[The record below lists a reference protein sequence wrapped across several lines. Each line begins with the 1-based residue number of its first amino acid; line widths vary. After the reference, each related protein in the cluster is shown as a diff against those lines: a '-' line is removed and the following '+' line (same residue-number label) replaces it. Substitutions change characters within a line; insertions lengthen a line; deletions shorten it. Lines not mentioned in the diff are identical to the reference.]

1 MRLVRVEMPA
11 GGVVVG
17 RLAGEMVEP
26 ILAQPVEAGRDAV
39 REALAAGVDLVAAP
53 LLAPAFPLASAKL
66 LSPLAA
72 PQKIICIGLNYAD
85 HAKEANLELP
95 AAPVA
100 FAKFANCLYGSG
112 ATVSVA
118 KRDSVQL
125 DYEAELAVVIGRQV
139 RNISE
144 ADALSAVFAYAN
156 ANDLSARDAQFAD
169 KQWVRG
175 KSFDGF
181 CPLGPWLLTADEI
194 TNPQKLAIRCRVN
207 GRTLQDSNTDQMVF
221 GVAQLVSYLS
231 RTMTLEPGDL
241 ILTGTPVGVGL
252 GQKPALFLTDGDV
265 VEVEIDGLGVL
276 RTVIAHS

>member
-1 MRLVRVEMPA
+1 MRLVRVESPS
-11 GGVVVG
+11 GGVFVG
-17 RLAGEMVEP
+17 RLVGEMVEP
-26 ILAQPVEAGRDAV
+26 ILAQPVEAGRDAL
-39 REALAAGVDLVAAP
+39 REALTAGVDLAAVP
-53 LLAPAFPLASAKL
+53 AVAPAFPLAAARV

-100 FAKFANCLYGSG
+100 FAKFANCLAGSG
-112 ATVSVA
+112 EPVRVA

-125 DYEAELAVVIGRQV
+125 DYEAELAVIIGRSV
-139 RNISE
+139 RNIAE
-144 ADALSAVFAYAN
+144 NEALSAVFAYAN

-194 TNPQKLAIRCRVN
+194 ANPQKLAIRCRVN

-221 GVAQLVSYLS
+221 GVAQLVAYLS
-231 RTMTLEPGDL
+231 RTMTLEPGDV

-276 RTVIAHS
+276 RTSIAHS

>member
-1 MRLVRVEMPA
+1 MRLVRVKSPS
-11 GGVVVG
+11 GGIIVG
-17 RLAGEMVEP
+17 RMAGEMVEP
-26 ILAQPVEAGRDAV
+26 ILAQPAEAGRDAL
-39 REALAAGVDLVAAP
+39 REALAAGVDLAAMP
-53 LLAPAFPLASAKL
+53 ALAPAFPLASAQL

-95 AAPVA
+95 KAPVA
-100 FAKFANCLYGSG
+100 FAKFANCLCGSG

-118 KRDSVQL
+118 RRDSVQL

-181 CPLGPWLLTADEI
+181 CPLGPWQLTADEVA
-194 TNPQKLAIRCRVN
+194 NPQKLAIRCRVN

-276 RTVIAHS
+276 RTTIAHS